1 MNFTLIRLHVRVW
14 QDFCIFTLMKPY
26 KLLACLV
33 TLQFTCGL
41 TLQAADQQELR
52 QWTDANGRSI
62 NARLVDAPTADSV
75 KIERE
80 DGRVFTVA
88 IKTFSD
94 ADQAFVSNWRSEQ
107 ADIAAGRPVLK
118 EPDASTWTLLNSG
131 GSQPASN
138 YSNTRL
144 DHIIEGINQRF
155 VVKAVKTASGQPLAL
170 RTEPSDL
177 ASRIKLSGDMP
188 RMSLQGFVQMVANS
202 NALAVKID
210 SSGMLVLV
218 DKPQPASADSKQ
230 VASFF
235 GVPMNTP

>member
-1 MNFTLIRLHVRVW
+1 
-14 QDFCIFTLMKPY
+14 MKPL

-33 TLQFTCGL
+33 TLQLTSGL
-41 TLQAADQQELR
+41 TLQAADPQEFR
-52 QWTDANGRSI
+52 QWTDTNGRAI
-62 NARLVDAPTADSV
+62 TARLVEAPNTDSV

-88 IKTFSD
+88 LKTFSA
-94 ADQAFVSNWRSEQ
+94 ADQAFVNTWRAEQ

-118 EPDASTWTLLNSG
+118 DPDASTWTLLNAG
-131 GSQPASN
+131 GSQPAST

-144 DHIIEGINQRF
+144 DEILEVINQRF

-170 RTEPSDL
+170 RTEPADL
-177 ASRIKLSGDMP
+177 AARVQISGDMP
-188 RMSLQGFVQMVANS
+188 RMSLQGFVQTVARTND
-202 NALAVKID
+202 LAVKID
-210 SSGMLVLV
+210 RSGMLVLV
-218 DKPQPASADSKQ
+218 DKPQTSSADSKQ